1 MLPYEATQN
10 RQLTMI
16 TIMLYGNPNFSCKEA
31 HANCKAQRKE
41 KASRPEE
48 CHVITQKVATNNDQG
63 FQEHVWMH
71 SGVYLRST
79 QKINRTRFI

>member
-1 MLPYEATQN
+1 
-10 RQLTMI
+10 MI

-41 KASRPEE
+41 KASRPKE
-48 CHVITQKVATNNDQG
+48 CHVVTQKVATNNDQG
-63 FQEHVWMH
+63 FQEHVRMH

-79 QKINRTRFI
+79 QKTTEAGLFEHPLNKPLQ